1 MAREPMVTRTIKT
14 TVVSALCL
22 NIETAEP
29 HTETFTMPRRYKD
42 EATLLSK
49 VKAKY
54 DTDNV
59 KVVSLVEVHEQE
71 TLYGMTEIDFVKS
84 AQVLSPRTAKKEST
98 K

>member
-1 MAREPMVTRTIKT
+1 MAREPMVTRTLKT

-22 NIETAEP
+22 NIETVEVY
-29 HTETFTMPRRYKD
+29 TEIFTMPRRYKD
-42 EATLLSK
+42 EATLFSK
-49 VKAKY
+49 VKATY

-71 TLYGMTEIDFVKS
+71 TLYGMKEIDFVKL
-84 AQVLSPRTAKKEST
+84 AEVLPSRNGVKEVI